1 MSKASIKAAKAFIE
15 EGDGRFVIPDLQPPF
30 VVFAPAFARHEGRF
44 GMVFGDG
51 ARWREIHFDKVA
63 VEDFAQGRRLRFHG
77 SWCDL
82 STWTLEHLTIESAQR
97 LNVVPEVTA
106 DLTPGQEASEIV
118 FANEFPLPR

>member
-1 MSKASIKAAKAFIE
+1 MTTKNIKAAKAFIAA
-15 EGDGRFVIPDLQPPF
+15 GDGRFVIADIQPPQ
-30 VVFAPAFARHEGRF
+30 VVFAPAIVRQEGRV

-51 ARWREIHFDKVA
+51 ARWREIRFDAVA
-63 VEDFAQGRRLRFHG
+63 VEEVDQRRMLRFHG
-77 SWCDL
+77 DWCDL
-82 STWTLEHLTIESAQR
+82 TTWTLEHLTIESAQR